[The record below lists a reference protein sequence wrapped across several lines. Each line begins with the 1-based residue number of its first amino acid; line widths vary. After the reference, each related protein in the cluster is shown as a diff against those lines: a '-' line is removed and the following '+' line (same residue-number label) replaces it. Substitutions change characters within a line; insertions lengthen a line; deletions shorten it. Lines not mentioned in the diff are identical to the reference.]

1 MEYKSCIRCYNTFKG
16 KNKTCENCILK
27 IRLNKLKRDSK
38 IEKQSLVQTD
48 TDSNRS
54 SEQSSSYSTCSDEE
68 WLEGIEESVV
78 VKKDETPNDI
88 IKNLI
93 EFENKKLIEK
103 KQSINFAHPFTC
115 KLLGCRGSGKTTFI
129 INYLNAGVLNLYD
142 DIIWIST
149 SDQQELLTLLN
160 DKNKVRFYEPKLE
173 HIESIYNNLSQDV
186 KTLLIFDD
194 CMQEGSIRNN
204 KTVLSLYTK
213 GRHLNVSILS
223 LEQHLHYSSNVER
236 GNTDYFLIFK
246 LNDMEGLERF
256 RKKFC
261 NEYNAND
268 FGQIYNHCMNLNKP
282 LFISFNSY
290 AKFRSNFNTEIK
302 LVHNMIEE
310 SPIIRNI
317 IDDVDLKII
326 PKKKKTPL
334 KIFKR
339 TLVDILIFLF

>member
-1 MEYKSCIRCYNTFKG
+1 MEDYKTCIRCYNTFKS
-16 KNKTCENCILK
+16 KNKTCDNCILR
-27 IRLNKLKRDSK
+27 IRQNKLKRDSE
-38 IEKQSLVQTD
+38 IEKQPQNSID
-48 TDSNRS
+48 TPSRW
-54 SEQSSSYSTCSDEE
+54 SEPSSSYSTCDDEE
-68 WLEGIEESVV
+68 WVEGTVL
-78 VKKDETPNDI
+78 KKDDTPNDI

-93 EFENKKLIEK
+93 DFENKKLIER

-129 INYLNAGVLNLYD
+129 INYLNTGVLNFYD
-142 DIIWIST
+142 DIFWIST

-160 DKNKVRFYEPKLE
+160 DKNKVKFYEPNLE
-173 HIESIYNNLSQDV
+173 HIENIYQNLSQDI

-194 CMQEGSIRNN
+194 CMQESSIRNN

-213 GRHLNVSILS
+213 GRHLNVSIMS

-268 FGQIYNHCMNLNKP
+268 FCKIYNHCMNLNNP

-290 AKFRSNFNTEIK
+290 TKFRSNFNIEIK
-302 LVHNMIEE
+302 LINNTIEE
-310 SPIIRNI
+310 TSIINNI
-317 IDDVDLKII
+317 DETEKDSKII
-326 PKKKKTPL
+326 PKNKKW
-334 KIFKR
+334 KR
-339 TLVDILIFLF
+339 IRILINIAQMIFD